1 MKELVWK
8 IVAILLLIILTLVF
22 FYRNVQTTSQ
32 VDLLVTAVT
41 IKTWKLITVSFFL
54 GGVIFCGI
62 AAIWGY
68 KGKKKQEGN
77 SQASPGSEGSS

>member
-68 KGKKKQEGN
+68 KGKKKQVGN
-77 SQASPGSEGSS
+77 SQASSGSEGSS